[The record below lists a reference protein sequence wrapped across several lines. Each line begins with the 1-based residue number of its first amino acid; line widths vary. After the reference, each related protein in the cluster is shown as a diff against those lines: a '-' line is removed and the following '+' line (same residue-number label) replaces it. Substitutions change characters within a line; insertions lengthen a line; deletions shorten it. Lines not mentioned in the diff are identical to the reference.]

1 VNRPSGPDIQRAIE
15 FLSTAALADSA
26 EDSLPDRPDYD
37 FLARR
42 ASGLGHDV
50 TTGAVK
56 EAFRRIM
63 SARLVASRKPWSGGG
78 GR

>member
-1 VNRPSGPDIQRAIE
+1 MNRPSGPDIQRAIE
-15 FLSTAALADSA
+15 FLSTAALADAA

-42 ASGLGHDV
+42 GSGLGHDV
-50 TTGAVK
+50 TPGAVK

-63 SARLVASRKPWSGGG
+63 IARLVASHKPWSGGG
-78 GR
+78 G

>member
-1 VNRPSGPDIQRAIE
+1 MNRPSGPDIQRAIE
-15 FLSTAALADSA
+15 FLSTAALADVG
-26 EDSLPDRPDYD
+26 EVSLPDWPDYD

-42 ASGLGHDV
+42 GSGPGHDV
-50 TTGAVK
+50 TPGAVK

-63 SARLVASRKPWSGGG
+63 SARLVASRKPRSRRA